1 MSGPFGSSQWMYKS
15 GDYEIDNSLRLED
28 GDNAVLERHMA
39 AAGNTKTWTLSMWV
53 KRGRL
58 SADTGYENIFTSPGN
73 SYISFTGDN
82 DDAIRIFSH
91 DGSLRMQLVTKQEFR
106 DPAAWYHLVFRCDT
120 TQGTDT
126 NRFRFYVNGSQVTEF
141 EASANN
147 YSLAYPPQNHDMHWN
162 EIGKHMIGGGDG
174 NDGDYYVSEVNFV
187 DGTSLGAASFGET
200 DATYGHWKP
209 KEYTGSH
216 GTNGFYLDFADSG
229 ALGDDES
236 ANQMIFSATYKLDKV
251 KNKKG
256 TNIAYIT
263 GIHNIYCSLI
273 FAQDS
278 KVFEGS
284 LAGAMKTKYRF
295 DVTNNYTVLSKSSGA
310 LKWDFT
316 FEGEAFSAIM
326 EMSEKTKRM
335 K

>member
-1 MSGPFGSSQWMYKS
+1 MFRLLFILLFVFPCFGQEMYSFVQHYKVGEVAKYKDDGMWAFDMNGRITESGMVSSKTIKCLGYKDNFLLLEETMVDLVATKKTLDKMSADHETNSLIGIPYTLYVDTLLGTIDHIKTDYKEFEELINSKIRGVGNIDNRVFPFGK
-15 GDYEIDNSLRLED
+15 
-28 GDNAVLERHMA
+28 NAVDIKIDESWSVPDDTLEIYM
-39 AAGNTKTWTLSMWV
+39 
-53 KRGRL
+53 
-58 SADTGYENIFTSPGN
+58 
-73 SYISFTGDN
+73 
-82 DDAIRIFSH
+82 
-91 DGSLRMQLVTKQEFR
+91 
-106 DPAAWYHLVFRCDT
+106 
-120 TQGTDT
+120 
-126 NRFRFYVNGSQVTEF
+126 
-141 EASANN
+141 
-147 YSLAYPPQNHDMHWN
+147 
-162 EIGKHMIGGGDG
+162 
-174 NDGDYYVSEVNFV
+174 
-187 DGTSLGAASFGET
+187 
-200 DATYGHWKP
+200 
-209 KEYTGSH
+209 
-216 GTNGFYLDFADSG
+216 
-229 ALGDDES
+229 GDDES

-263 GIHNIYCSLI
+263 GIHNIYCSLL

-326 EMSEKTKRM
+326 EMSEKTKRI